1 VLRAAVAR
9 REAAGDSRRDA
20 ITAVAQEY
28 GLRKREV
35 YALVH
40 GS

>member
-1 VLRAAVAR
+1 VAG

-20 ITAVAQEY
+20 IQAVADAY
-28 GLRKREV
+28 GLKKKDV

-40 GS
+40 RAQ